1 MSTNI
6 NRRFKMFR
14 EEDIEGSFF
23 TSEKRSLFTRARDF
37 LGFNI
42 FCFGMR
48 IMGERK
54 RTAVLR
60 HIFFLQIAQSPT
72 SALVDYY
79 DPDMEMKIQ

>member
-1 MSTNI
+1 
-6 NRRFKMFR
+6 
-14 EEDIEGSFF
+14 
-23 TSEKRSLFTRARDF
+23 
-37 LGFNI
+37 
-42 FCFGMR
+42 MR